1 MIKLKQIIAIN
12 KNGELTI
19 NDGKRERTKNISH
32 SYAWH
37 YAELQNDTEEVITSY
52 NEFVKRSPFYYHQ
65 ESKSKKDKQVFGD
78 RFSYFF
84 TEWFSIKFA
93 DVDFVSY
100 KIITNY
106 YVQHH
111 YTMQDLMKNLPADE
125 MIEYLKDNG
134 LNICPIERLFNAKR
148 YV

>member
-52 NEFVKRSPFYYHQ
+52 KEFVKRSPFHYHQ
-65 ESKSKKDKQVFGD
+65 ESKSKKDKQIFGD
-78 RFSYFF
+78 TFSYFF
-84 TEWFSIKFA
+84 TEWFTIKFA
-93 DVDFVSY
+93 DANFVSY

-106 YVQHH
+106 CVQYH

-134 LNICPIERLFNAKR
+134 LNVCPIVR
-148 YV
+148 